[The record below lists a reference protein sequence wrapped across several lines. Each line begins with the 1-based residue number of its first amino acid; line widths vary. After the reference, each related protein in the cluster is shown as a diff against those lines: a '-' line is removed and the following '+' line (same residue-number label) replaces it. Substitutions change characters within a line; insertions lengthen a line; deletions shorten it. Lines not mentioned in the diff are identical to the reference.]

1 MLFILVLATLQVCS
15 AQNYFRVSNGKILD
29 PNGAEFLIRGINNMH
44 VPYDAFGKNWA
55 RDSLPAISATGANT
69 LRLVWYV
76 NLTPFT
82 GLSIGYLDD
91 LIQRAINNKLVV
103 VLEMHDATGSN
114 NVADLRKCA
123 QWFKD
128 NSWLL
133 FKYQRYLLVN
143 IANEFVSFVY

>member
-1 MLFILVLATLQVCS
+1 
-15 AQNYFRVSNGKILD
+15 
-29 PNGAEFLIRGINNMH
+29 
-44 VPYDAFGKNWA
+44 VPYDAFGRNWA

-143 IANEFVSFVY
+143 IANEFVSFLY